1 MSRLT
6 GFLSAAFLLAIAP
19 QLGAQASGRQ
29 GKVKT
34 ALVGIEQTAAG
45 KTNSRGK
52 GVFHLSAAQRAPDP
66 STLVV
71 VTLPNGEQRLA
82 LAKKRTK

>member
-6 GFLSAAFLLAIAP
+6 GFSTALLLIAIAP
-19 QLGAQASGRQ
+19 KLGAQAAGQ
-29 GKVKT
+29 KAKVKT
-34 ALVGIEQTAAG
+34 APVAIEQTATG
-45 KTNSRGK
+45 KTNSKGK
-52 GVFHLSAAQRAPDP
+52 GVFHLSAAQLAPDP

-82 LAKKRTK
+82 RAKKRTK